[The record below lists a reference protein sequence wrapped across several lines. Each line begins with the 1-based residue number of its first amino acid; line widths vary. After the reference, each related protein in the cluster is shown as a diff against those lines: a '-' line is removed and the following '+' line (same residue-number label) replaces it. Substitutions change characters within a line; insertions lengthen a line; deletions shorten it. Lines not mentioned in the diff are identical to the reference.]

1 MEEGTMSEDIKAIG
15 RRISVEVFGQ
25 GKFDVVDEVLAPD
38 SREHGEFPP
47 GVPPGREGLKMIA
60 RQLRAAFPDL
70 KNTIDLQVAEGDLV
84 ATKVTY
90 SGTMKGDYM
99 GMPATGKQATWTESH
114 FLRIKN
120 GQIVEHWGDIDWL
133 GMLRQLG
140 LAPAAPTAAGTR

>member
-38 SREHGEFPP
+38 GREHGEFPP
-47 GVPPGREGLKMIA
+47 GVPPGREGLKLIA

-84 ATKVTY
+84 ATKVLIP
-90 SGTMKGDYM
+90 G
-99 GMPATGKQATWTESH
+99 
-114 FLRIKN
+114 R
-120 GQIVEHWGDIDWL
+120 
-133 GMLRQLG
+133 
-140 LAPAAPTAAGTR
+140 